1 MRAFMKIKDPK
12 IRKRIVDLIEVM
24 SGGEASFPV

>member
-1 MRAFMKIKDPK
+1 MRIKDAK

-24 SGGEASFPV
+24 SVEGASFPV